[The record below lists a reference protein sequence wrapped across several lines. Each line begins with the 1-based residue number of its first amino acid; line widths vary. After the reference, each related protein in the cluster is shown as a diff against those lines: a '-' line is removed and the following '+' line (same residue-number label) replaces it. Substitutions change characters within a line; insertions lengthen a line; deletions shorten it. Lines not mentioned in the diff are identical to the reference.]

1 MSKDHKI
8 STVLTKIDGGESSH
22 DSNKIS
28 ISVKDYL
35 TGNYGGVKL
44 NDTNYRTWKKMMET
58 HLCWIDKVGYV
69 DGSITEPP
77 IEANNYSKWKT
88 ANGSV
93 TFILYKSITED
104 VSQIIMGYNA
114 AEEFWESLKEIYN
127 PSLPYDSRWETGW
140 GVFYKIEGDYLARYW
155 SDASILHKVA
165 GVVILLEYF
174 KIFFIQSMIET
185 SIGPLK

>member
-114 AEEFWESLKEIYN
+114 AEEFWESLKEIYFN
-127 PSLPYDSRWETGW
+127 GTDFFEVYELRTQASRMTQDGKLVGVYFTKLKGIIWQDIDQMHPYCIKCP
-140 GVFYKIEGDYLARYW
+140 VL
-155 SDASILHKVA
+155 
-165 GVVILLEYF
+165 
-174 KIFFIQSMIET
+174 
-185 SIGPLK
+185 